1 MSKLTMFI
9 SYVHDDAGIADAVRN
24 ALQSAFGDDILV
36 FQDKV
41 SIQQGENLQD
51 TISVNLKNSDAL
63 IVISTGTD
71 RPSHDWAGW
80 ELGYFHATHAN
91 SDTDDP
97 GSLKGKI
104 VTFCSARNAPRPM
117 NNRLYVTL
125 DVDAKTL
132 EKSEKDFEAELH
144 VDDED
149 PIVLWLGQLLKTI
162 QCLNLKDRRDMLDR
176 YKRTVKEL
184 KLKVFVEFKRR
195 PKSVLR
201 PQKQLKVRY
210 TRDEKNPAQ
219 SLRDTAIVTMHGQAT
234 AVFGISSEL
243 EKSELSWQRF
253 VGLLTHNVE
262 LGRFWTGTL
271 ERLLISAY
279 DLDIDNSQII
289 ASHDQRDLYRI
300 ILTTST
306 TYYNRTIDTSIYFVE
321 VFRRPDYGNPET
333 SMLLKG
339 LQIVCRFRFLFLEQ
353 QSEFHCLNVRLADAP
368 ALRSIAARIVA
379 ELDILTSDTFQANLN
394 RPAAWTKFVDARAL
408 LAMGTM
414 WEPLRSKLMEAC
426 ATTIASREDTVT
438 DARDKL
444 ADTLEVITEQC
455 GPHNSLLLAAMANKL
470 MEYSQLHSRQPT
482 GNDQLLGTKTNCQI
496 VRLSAQEPQ
505 ASDALQT

>member
-24 ALQSAFGDDILV
+24 AIQSAFGDDILV

-41 SIQQGENLQD
+41 SIQQGDNLHN
-51 TISVNLKNSDAL
+51 TISGNLKDSDVL

-80 ELGYFHATHAN
+80 ELGYFDATHAHLN
-91 SDTDDP
+91 ADP
-97 GSLKGKI
+97 TSLKGKI

-117 NNRLYVTL
+117 SNRLYITL

-132 EKSEKDFEAELH
+132 EKSEKEFEGGLRI
-144 VDDED
+144 DDED
-149 PIVLWLGQLLKTI
+149 PIVLWLGQLLKTT
-162 QCLNLKDRRDMLDR
+162 QGCDVKDRRDILDS
-176 YKRTVKEL
+176 YKRTVKML

-210 TRDEKNPAQ
+210 TRDEKNPVQ

-234 AVFGISSEL
+234 AVFGILSEL
-243 EKSELSWQRF
+243 EKTELLWPRF
-253 VGLLTHNVE
+253 VDLLNNNLE

-279 DLDIDNSQII
+279 DLDVDNSQII
-289 ASHDQRDLYRI
+289 ASSDQRDLYRI

-321 VFRRPDYGNPET
+321 VFRQPDYGNPAT

-339 LQIVCRFRFLFLEQ
+339 LQIVCRFRFLFLEE
-353 QSEFHCLNVRLADAP
+353 QSEFHCINVRLADAP
-368 ALRSIAARIVA
+368 TLRSIAARIVA
-379 ELDILTSDTFQANLN
+379 ELDILTSDMFQANLN
-394 RPAAWTKFVDARAL
+394 RPAAWTQFVDSSVL
-408 LAMGTM
+408 LAMGTT
-414 WEPLRSKLMEAC
+414 WEPLRSRLLEAC
-426 ATTIASREDTVT
+426 AIAIASAEDTVSA
-438 DARDKL
+438 ARNEL
-444 ADTLEVITEQC
+444 ADALKAITEQC
-455 GPHNSLLLAAMANKL
+455 GPHNDMLLGAMANNL
-470 MEYSQLHSRQPT
+470 MEYSQIHCRKRP
-482 GNDQLLGTKTNCQI
+482 GNDHLLGSRNVCQI
-496 VRLSAQEPQ
+496 VPLSAQEPQ
-505 ASDALQT
+505 AADTSRL